1 MCRLSSTPPSESV
14 RNNEPEAFYCY
25 LLEMKASDFNSRVG
39 DDRDYTEEVDEV
51 RPRSILDFTP
61 NANGDLPIDFLID
74 CGLCMINGCIGMN
87 NYTHVSH
94 RGKSVVDY
102 VFVA

>member
-1 MCRLSSTPPSESV
+1 
-14 RNNEPEAFYCY
+14 
-25 LLEMKASDFNSRVG
+25 MKASDFNSRVG
-39 DDRDYTEEVDEV
+39 DNSDYIEGVGDV
-51 RPRSILDFTP
+51 RPQSILDFTS

-74 CGLCMINGCIGMN
+74 NGGIGMI

-102 VFVA
+102 VFVP